1 MRAGAYTEIV
11 DIYKVHV
18 ERNEFGE
25 QHDTY
30 TLSERTRANVVDGAS
45 DRTDENKE
53 TLYTNIKTFT
63 VHRYVDID
71 EFDVIEWCGK
81 RWRCIS
87 VPTPSK
93 IYNHKVVTCEL
104 INE

>member
-45 DRTDENKE
+45 DRTDAATCSFVTFSLLKVSSRL
-53 TLYTNIKTFT
+53 TAIK
-63 VHRYVDID
+63 
-71 EFDVIEWCGK
+71 
-81 RWRCIS
+81 S
-87 VPTPSK
+87 L
-93 IYNHKVVTCEL
+93 IYQLCYHFKVV
-104 INE
+104 IYF